1 MKEKN
6 KNTKEENP
14 SQIIITK
21 KRLFGGYIVAGLIWV
36 FSQNFKK
43 TALDELIILIIAIGT
58 GFLYY
63 PLKSKIK
70 IKNEILRIIL
80 TFIIIEIVAGGLIG
94 FLTALI

>member
-1 MKEKN
+1 MKEEI
-6 KNTKEENP
+6 KNTREENP
-14 SQIIITK
+14 SQIITTK

-43 TALDELIILIIAIGT
+43 TTVDEIIILIIVIGA

-70 IKNEILRIIL
+70 IKNELVRIIL
-80 TFIIIEIVAGGLIG
+80 TFIILEIIAGALIG